1 MSELSFN
8 KQRVPELQQ
17 PEQVKLSIGSNQ
29 QKRTISPIP
38 ITPISSINK
47 KSNFSSSSSQLVV
60 NGGTTI
66 AQTPSSTQNK

>member
-8 KQRVPELQQ
+8 KQRVPELQHLD
-17 PEQVKLSIGSNQ
+17 QVKLSIGSNQ

-60 NGGTTI
+60 NGGTNI